1 MNILLGLEDNLKSEG
16 YEVVTSTNGTEGL
29 NIALEQDI
37 DLVLLDIMLPG
48 INGFEICKKIRQSKP
63 NLPIIMLTARGSE
76 MDKIAG
82 LDYGADNYITK
93 PFSLSVLLARVRSL
107 MRRVYPEQKE
117 FTRITFSD
125 ITIDFKAMLAEKAG
139 KPLKF
144 TRKEY
149 DIIKYFAQHEGE
161 VVHRHDLLN
170 HVWGYDK
177 VPSTRTVDN
186 FILDI
191 RKKIEE
197 TPSNPTHIISI
208 SGVGYRFNPEG

>member
-1 MNILLGLEDNLKSEG
+1 
-16 YEVVTSTNGTEGL
+16 
-29 NIALEQDI
+29 
-37 DLVLLDIMLPG
+37 
-48 INGFEICKKIRQSKP
+48 
-63 NLPIIMLTARGSE
+63 

-191 RKKIEE
+191 RKKIEQL
-197 TPSNPTHIISI
+197 PSNPKHIISI
-208 SGVGYRFNPEG
+208 SGVGYRFVR

>member
-107 MRRVYPEQKE
+107 IRRVYPEQKE

-191 RKKIEE
+191 RKKIEQL
-197 TPSNPTHIISI
+197 PSNPKHIISI
-208 SGVGYRFNPEG
+208 SGVGYRFVR